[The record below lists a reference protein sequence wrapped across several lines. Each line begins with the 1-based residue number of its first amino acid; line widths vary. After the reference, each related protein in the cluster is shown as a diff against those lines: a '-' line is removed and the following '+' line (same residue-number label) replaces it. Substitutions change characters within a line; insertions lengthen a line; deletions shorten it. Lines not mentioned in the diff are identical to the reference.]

1 MMAKVGDTHPSDPR
15 PVHAGAEARVQKILE
30 LATHGAA
37 YTIRGLTPHVRLSP
51 SHLQR
56 LFKQETGLRL
66 GEWLTELRLQRAAHL
81 LQHSYLSV
89 KEITHAVGYEHV
101 SSFTR
106 AFERR
111 FGDSPTTYRR
121 HGWQSPASGVQAARR
136 R

>member
-1 MMAKVGDTHPSDPR
+1 MNSKVGGTYSSRPR
-15 PVHAGAEARVQKILE
+15 SVHAASEGRVQKIVE
-30 LATHGAA
+30 LVAHGAA
-37 YTIRGLTPHVRLSP
+37 YTIRDLTRHVRLSP
-51 SHLQR
+51 SHMQR
-56 LFKQETGLRL
+56 LFKQETGVRL

-111 FGDSPTTYRR
+111 FGDSPTVFRKQ
-121 HGWQSPASGVQAARR
+121 GWQPPSIRLT
-136 R
+136 